1 MRLIA
6 PFSTPALK
14 RLPSSSSAAEE
25 DTAAMASPMVE
36 GRVDPHKK
44 AHFTLHIS
52 DAIADGEVGDYTS
65 VKCNTRPMSLP
76 TSRPVSL
83 ATSALLT

>member
-1 MRLIA
+1 
-6 PFSTPALK
+6 
-14 RLPSSSSAAEE
+14 
-25 DTAAMASPMVE
+25 MASPMVE

-65 VKCNTRPMSLP
+65 VKCNNTALVFFLAGLAP
-76 TSRPVSL
+76 PV
-83 ATSALLT
+83 

>member
-1 MRLIA
+1 
-6 PFSTPALK
+6 
-14 RLPSSSSAAEE
+14 
-25 DTAAMASPMVE
+25 MASPMVE

-65 VKCNTRPMSLP
+65 VKCNMHPRVSLP
-76 TSRPVSL
+76 AP
-83 ATSALLT
+83 SA